1 MAAGAQDMRA
11 VVTRI
16 LCVDHSGE
24 RGAIAIY
31 RMQLLAARLRCPELL
46 AFLADTLEHERGH
59 MARFH
64 ALLVGRDMKPCAAGG
79 LWAVGGGL
87 LGLLTG
93 LIGRQAVLICTEAV
107 ERTVHAHLLEQIAAT
122 AEADPEVSEAIAD
135 ILQEEAAHLAFAR
148 ARRAPAGRFDAWLD
162 RLIASVTE
170 GLIRLS
176 VGTPAR
182 A

>member
-1 MAAGAQDMRA
+1 MTVGAQDIRTM
-11 VVTRI
+11 VTRI

-46 AFLADTLEHERGH
+46 AFLAETLEHERGH

-64 ALLVGRDMKPCAAGG
+64 DLLVGRDMKPCPAGG
-79 LWAVGGGL
+79 LWAIGGGV

-93 LIGRQAVLICTEAV
+93 LIGRQAVLVCTEAV
-107 ERTVHAHLLEQIAAT
+107 ERTVHGHLLDQIAAT
-122 AEADPEVSEAIAD
+122 AEADPEVSQAIAD
-135 ILQEEAAHLAFAR
+135 ILREEAAHLAFAR
-148 ARRAPAGRFDAWLD
+148 DRRAPSGWFDAGLD
-162 RLIASVTE
+162 RLIAAVTE
-170 GLIRLS
+170 SLIRLS